1 MANTAIDTDILGQ
14 ILLLQST
21 IHVMQEEAAMARFA
35 CRGFSKIPAFE
46 SVGMFIRE
54 RLYADKEALGIGQEA
69 CQKLFERMTEKGLSQ
84 KEHET
89 ILRQFKTTH
98 RIECLLIETAF
109 NLFGFLLLRP
119 APKYNFRD
127 IQPYIQNSVNL
138 IALVIEN
145 EWHKKILVENK
156 KNLEKVVVERT
167 RDLVQTNQSLVEE
180 IKERTRVE
188 KALRES
194 EEKYREFIEGT
205 DDLVTRVDSSARF
218 IFVNYRA
225 NTVFGLPPEECVG
238 RSAFDF
244 VHPEDREPTRQW
256 FDEMVATKRTIGAVE
271 NRLVSLGGEIHHI
284 QWSSNFRYDDE
295 GNLEVVNNIGRDIG
309 DRKRA
314 EEEREALQ
322 AQLVRAQKMES
333 VGRLAGGVAHDFNN
347 MLGVILGHAEIAL
360 DQLDENQTLYADL
373 KEIQKAAKRSA
384 DLTRQLLAFA
394 RKQTVAPVELQ
405 LNDTVAGMLKMLN
418 RLIGEDIELEW
429 KPGTDLWAVKMDPG
443 QIDQILANLAVN
455 ARDAIDGVGK
465 VTIRTANAVLDEAY
479 CEGHAELTPGE
490 YVSLSVTDNGCG
502 MEPEVIKLVF
512 EPFFTT
518 KATGRGTGLG
528 LATVYGIV
536 KQNQGYIKVLSKPG
550 EGSAFRIYLPRHVR
564 KTAPAAQPVPAAIA
578 TRGRESVLLVEDE
591 PAILHIGR
599 KMLGKLGY
607 HVIGAATPKEALRL
621 AGEHTGGIDLLMT
634 DVIMPGMNGHD
645 LAKELLKQHPNLK
658 RLFMSGYTADVIA
671 PHGVLE
677 KGVHFIQKP
686 FSMHQLAAKVR
697 QALG

>member
-1 MANTAIDTDILGQ
+1 
-14 ILLLQST
+14 
-21 IHVMQEEAAMARFA
+21 
-35 CRGFSKIPAFE
+35 
-46 SVGMFIRE
+46 
-54 RLYADKEALGIGQEA
+54 
-69 CQKLFERMTEKGLSQ
+69 
-84 KEHET
+84 
-89 ILRQFKTTH
+89 
-98 RIECLLIETAF
+98 
-109 NLFGFLLLRP
+109 
-119 APKYNFRD
+119 
-127 IQPYIQNSVNL
+127 
-138 IALVIEN
+138 
-145 EWHKKILVENK
+145 
-156 KNLEKVVVERT
+156 
-167 RDLVQTNQSLVEE
+167 
-180 IKERTRVE
+180 
-188 KALRES
+188 
-194 EEKYREFIEGT
+194 
-205 DDLVTRVDSSARF
+205 
-218 IFVNYRA
+218 
-225 NTVFGLPPEECVG
+225 
-238 RSAFDF
+238 
-244 VHPEDREPTRQW
+244 
-256 FDEMVATKRTIGAVE
+256 
-271 NRLVSLGGEIHHI
+271 
-284 QWSSNFRYDDE
+284 
-295 GNLEVVNNIGRDIG
+295 
-309 DRKRA
+309 
-314 EEEREALQ
+314 
-322 AQLVRAQKMES
+322 
-333 VGRLAGGVAHDFNN
+333 
-347 MLGVILGHAEIAL
+347 
-360 DQLDENQTLYADL
+360 
-373 KEIQKAAKRSA
+373 
-384 DLTRQLLAFA
+384 
-394 RKQTVAPVELQ
+394 
-405 LNDTVAGMLKMLN
+405 
-418 RLIGEDIELEW
+418 LEW